1 MEDRTPT
8 PGQEGRVLI
17 TPENGSPY
25 YAKIE
30 MADNPT
36 QQGTPLTKETL
47 LQDSTEIEIFGNSSN
62 RTVDDAFVGIM
73 GKISLIMENAA
84 TMTLTVENQ
93 SGVPMPNVH
102 VDGIFDENGDSLS
115 TNESGQISGYVSE
128 GNTIFSVSG
137 YADIVDFSEQFEV
150 VKGQSYSHTIQ
161 LTTRNFIK
169 ITSSKNIKFSGNV
182 EQVDVTCVGG
192 GGGAIATAANHSA
205 NGGAGGYCV
214 VQEDVNFSSNV
225 LYSAIIGS
233 GGTGASFRHSA
244 SDGGKTSFLG
254 VSANGGAGGQYDVE
268 APAIGNGNGAYATKA
283 GFSGYTLHQAGEGT
297 VQGFSS
303 FSDTVLYGGGGL
315 GGWVAEGDGYDVLVE
330 ASGAGYGAKVEAG
343 NGTNGFGGGGGAS
356 TADMGDSRGGNGGSG
371 CIAIRMH
378 LKSAA

>member
-1 MEDRTPT
+1 MENRIPT

-47 LQDSTEIEIFGNSSN
+47 LQDSTEIEIFGNASN

-73 GKISLIMENAA
+73 GKISLIMENVA
-84 TMTLTVENQ
+84 TMTLTVEDQ
-93 SGVPMPNVH
+93 SGTPMQNVY
-102 VDGIFDENGDSLS
+102 VDGIFNETGDALS
-115 TNESGQISGYVSE
+115 TDQNGQISGYVSE
-128 GNTIFSVSG
+128 GNTTLSVSG

-150 VKGQSYSHTIQ
+150 VKGQSYTHTIQ

-169 ITSSKNIKFSGNV
+169 ITSSKNVKFSGNV

-192 GGGAIATAANHSA
+192 GGGAIATVANNSA

-214 VQEDVNFSSNV
+214 VQEDVNFSPNV

-244 SDGGKTSFLG
+244 SGGGQTSFLG
-254 VSANGGAGGQYDVE
+254 ISANGGAGGQYDVE
-268 APAIGNGNGAYATKA
+268 APAIGNGNGAYATKV
-283 GFSGYTLHQAGEGT
+283 GFSDYALHPAEEGT

-315 GGWVAEGDGYDVLVE
+315 GGWVAEGDGYDVLVK
-330 ASGAGYGAKVEAG
+330 AKGAGYGAKVEAG
-343 NGTNGFGGGGGAS
+343 NGTNGYGGGGGAS
-356 TADMGDSRGGNGGSG
+356 TADTGDSRGGNGGSG